1 MKLPYKEFAC
11 VPRSKLKDYLLSETH
26 IVGRSKAKLLRML
39 GFNEA
44 NLDSLEQGLITIAQ
58 TQEVSEII
66 PSQHG
71 KKYTIDGLLYTPINK
86 SIKVRTV
93 WIIDKGQDKP
103 RFVTAYPN

>member
-1 MKLPYKEFAC
+1 MKLPYKESAC

-26 IVGRSKAKLLRML
+26 IVGRSKAKLLRMY

-44 NLDSLEQGLITIAQ
+44 NLDSLEKGLITIAQ
-58 TQEVSEII
+58 NQEVNNII
-66 PSQHG
+66 SSPHG
-71 KKYTIDGLLYTPINK
+71 KKYTIDGFLYTPTNK

-93 WIIDKGQDKP
+93 WIIDKGRDKP